1 MKLYN
6 KSLSQQIYE
15 TLRDDIIKGER
26 RPGDRIVELDVAREF
41 GVSQAPV
48 REALLKLAEEG
59 LVVSHRY
66 KGTFVSNI
74 SIDEID
80 ELYSF
85 RIMMEEMA
93 IRRAMARTSPA
104 DVESLENFY
113 QEMVKSGQENDLDSL
128 RTADVNFHTQIY
140 KMANHSF
147 MYQVWETLS
156 SKLNRIWYLTSQMYF
171 TELGEVANIHF
182 PILQAFKDRD
192 VQACIQAFHDHVNYE
207 KKQRLLFMESEN
219 DRDSTNETQSNI

>member
-1 MKLYN
+1 MSTKLYN

-15 TLRDDIIKGER
+15 TLQERIIKGELH
-26 RPGDRIVELDVAREF
+26 PGDRIVELDVAKGF

-74 SIDEID
+74 SEDEID

-85 RIMMEEMA
+85 RNNMEEMA
-93 IRRAMARTSPA
+93 IRRAMKLATTE
-104 DVESLENFY
+104 DIQILENY
-113 QEMVKSGQENDLDSL
+113 YKQMLLAGEQNNLDNI
-128 RTADVNFHTQIY
+128 RIADVNFHNHIY
-140 KMANHSF
+140 KVAKHSF

-156 SKLNRIWYLTSQMYF
+156 AKLNRVWYLNSQMYF
-171 TELGEVANIHF
+171 TDLIELASIHE
-182 PILQAFKDRD
+182 PILQAFKNRNLEN
-192 VQACIQAFHDHVNYE
+192 CIQAFHDHVNYE
-207 KKQRLLFMESEN
+207 QKQKKLYQEKHPDE
-219 DRDSTNETQSNI
+219 DV